1 MKKKRIQS
9 LRSFASIEREAY
21 AAARREEREVS
32 IIATASVLALLYFAG
47 VVLYRLAS

>member
-1 MKKKRIQS
+1 MKKKKIQS

-32 IIATASVLALLYFAG
+32 IVATASVLALLYFVGLA
-47 VVLYRLAS
+47 LYGLAS